1 MMKIWIHSQHIHTY
15 TCIRFG
21 IQSFHW
27 LNAILKLLLSW
38 GPFLKWL
45 LLFSVFEAFEH
56 SIVLHKTTHTH
67 TQHIQNVNFFS
78 IQKGKPVDC
87 MATEIIRDRIFF
99 WIERNRIENYLWN
112 YFKNNFFCLEI
123 SWAFIVDRLWSRR
136 DGINEKFSG
145 KVNRDRFSIEKK
157 KKTEQR
163 RVLGCDKFL
172 LDIFEYLILDVC
184 VCDGDTLLPHTHTHT
199 ISSFHFLWL
208 FRGSI

>member
-1 MMKIWIHSQHIHTY
+1 
-15 TCIRFG
+15 
-21 IQSFHW
+21 
-27 LNAILKLLLSW
+27 
-38 GPFLKWL
+38 
-45 LLFSVFEAFEH
+45 
-56 SIVLHKTTHTH
+56 
-67 TQHIQNVNFFS
+67 
-78 IQKGKPVDC
+78 

-199 ISSFHFLWL
+199 QFLL
-208 FRGSI
+208 FIFYDYFAGAFRSQWNSVWDMNLRVKSIRNKITTKLLIKAGK